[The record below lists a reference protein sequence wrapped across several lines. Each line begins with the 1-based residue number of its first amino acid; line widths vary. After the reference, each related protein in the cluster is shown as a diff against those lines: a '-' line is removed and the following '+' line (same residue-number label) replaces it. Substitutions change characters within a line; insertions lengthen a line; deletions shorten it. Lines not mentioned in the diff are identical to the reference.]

1 MESHEACRKAFKKV
15 GCKNVAR
22 GMKLSHSI
30 VNKWSEPCAPRGSGL
45 PNPPGRMAQ
54 LMVLAEHE
62 VLIHWLCAERG
73 GYFVKNPP
81 VQALR
86 AEELLPVEKQVIEEQ
101 AQLLVT
107 LVRALGHPVTRA
119 EAVTLRTQWEELK
132 SDMERLVT
140 SCERV
145 WVQEPGR

>member
-1 MESHEACRKAFKKV
+1 
-15 GCKNVAR
+15 
-22 GMKLSHSI
+22 
-30 VNKWSEPCAPRGSGL
+30 
-45 PNPPGRMAQ
+45 MAQ

-107 LVRALGHPVTRA
+107 LA